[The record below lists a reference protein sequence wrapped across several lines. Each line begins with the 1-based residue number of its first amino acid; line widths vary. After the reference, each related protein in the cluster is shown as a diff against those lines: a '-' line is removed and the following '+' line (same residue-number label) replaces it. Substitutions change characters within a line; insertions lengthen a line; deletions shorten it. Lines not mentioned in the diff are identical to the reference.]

1 MSLDYGDTT
10 IPPDRRELYLTA
22 FWSGFMLAFN
32 KLLCFLLGH
41 QYGRVT
47 NKMIDLPQGGEF
59 CGCKRCRKLF
69 VIHHEL
75 RFIFDW
81 DDIRNAFGLSHNPF
95 ANKG

>member
-95 ANKG
+95 VNKG

>member
-1 MSLDYGDTT
+1 
-10 IPPDRRELYLTA
+10 
-22 FWSGFMLAFN
+22 MLAFN

-69 VIHHEL
+69 VIHHGL

-95 ANKG
+95 GNKG

>member
-95 ANKG
+95 ANNG

>member
-1 MSLDYGDTT
+1 MSLDYGGTT
-10 IPPDRRELYLTA
+10 IQPDRRELYLTA
-22 FWSGFMLAFN
+22 FLSGFMLAFN

-81 DDIRNAFGLSHNPF
+81 DDIRNAFGLSQPF
-95 ANKG
+95 CK

>member
-1 MSLDYGDTT
+1 MS
-10 IPPDRRELYLTA
+10 A
-22 FWSGFMLAFN
+22 FK

-81 DDIRNAFGLSHNPF
+81 GDIRNAFGLSHNPF
-95 ANKG
+95 VNKG

>member
-81 DDIRNAFGLSHNPF
+81 DDIRNAFGLSQPF
-95 ANKG
+95 CK

>member
-69 VIHHEL
+69 VVHHEL

-95 ANKG
+95 ANNG

>member
-1 MSLDYGDTT
+1 
-10 IPPDRRELYLTA
+10 
-22 FWSGFMLAFN
+22 MLAFN

-75 RFIFDW
+75 QFVFDW
-81 DDIRNAFGLSHNPF
+81 EDIRDAFRLSHNPF
-95 ANKG
+95 ENKG